1 MATHIMSRNNLRYI
15 FPLFILF
22 VILTALFIAGRTM
35 LENWDADQGVLLV
48 GNLIVFIT
56 VFVSYQLLQKAISSP
71 NPQSFIRAMYGS
83 FIIKFFLL
91 ALAAFVYIM
100 ITKKEVNKPAL
111 FTCVGIY
118 FIYTFIEIAAL
129 MKLLKEKKNA

>member
-1 MATHIMSRNNLRYI
+1 
-15 FPLFILF
+15 
-22 VILTALFIAGRTM
+22 M
-35 LENWDADQGVLLV
+35 LENWDADQAVLLV
-48 GNLIVFIT
+48 GNLIVFAT
-56 VFVSYQLLQKAISSP
+56 VFVSYFLLQKAIFSP

-100 ITKKEVNKPAL
+100 VTKKEVNKPAL

>member
-1 MATHIMSRNNLRYI
+1 
-15 FPLFILF
+15 
-22 VILTALFIAGRTM
+22 
-35 LENWDADQGVLLV
+35 
-48 GNLIVFIT
+48 
-56 VFVSYQLLQKAISSP
+56 
-71 NPQSFIRAMYGS
+71 
-83 FIIKFFLL
+83 
-91 ALAAFVYIM
+91 M